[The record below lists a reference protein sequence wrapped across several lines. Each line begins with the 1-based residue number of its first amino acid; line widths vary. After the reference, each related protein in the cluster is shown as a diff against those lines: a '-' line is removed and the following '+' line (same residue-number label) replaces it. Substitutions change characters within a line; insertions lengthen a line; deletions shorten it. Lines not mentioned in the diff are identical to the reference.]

1 MGHLIMEYNPK
12 ISIIVPMY
20 NSESTIGKCIESILQ
35 QTLSE
40 LEVILVNDGSTDNTL
55 DICKKYSKRDS
66 RIVVVSQ
73 ENKGLISARKRG
85 VEISSADFIGFVDS
99 DDWIEKDMYENLY
112 EIYNNYHVDVVSS
125 GIFRDYIEEQY
136 TNEVLDNFE
145 QGYYENINK
154 TVYPYMLWNKKI
166 NDFGIYCT
174 LVNKLFKREI
184 LKTVYDNIDE
194 RVFYGEDCLTFFSY
208 MMRCKKVYILNKS
221 YYHYVI
227 NHNSMCSKTDDRL
240 LTNTYYL
247 YKGLEKV
254 FLGYGELTYR
264 LLEQLKYY
272 ILSVESHT
280 LMKLYNL
287 SLMSLMNAR
296 FGTLDIK
303 GKNVILYGAGGSSRV
318 LYNHLIEDCECIV
331 VAWVDKYPDGKD
343 MLCLHKIE
351 SRNIITDLEYD
362 YIVIS
367 VISEELYIS
376 IKNELKELYGIDD
389 KKIMWGK
396 VEFDNFRI

>member
-1 MGHLIMEYNPK
+1 MEYNPK

-85 VEISSADFIGFVDS
+85 VEISSADLIGFVDS

-208 MMRCKKVYILNKS
+208 IMRCKKVYILNKS

-247 YKGLEKV
+247 YKGLEKA

-296 FGTLDIK
+296 FGKLDIK
-303 GKNVILYGAGGSSRV
+303 RKNVILYGAGGSSRV
-318 LYNHLIEDCECIV
+318 LYNHLIEDCECTVI
-331 VAWVDKYPDGKD
+331 AWVDKYPEGKD

-351 SRNIITDLEYD
+351 SRNIINDLEYD
-362 YIVIS
+362 FIIVS
-367 VISEELYIS
+367 VISEKLYIS
-376 IKNELKELYGIDD
+376 IKKELKELYNIDEE
-389 KKIMWGK
+389 KIMWGK
-396 VEFDNFRI
+396 AEFDNFRI

>member
-1 MGHLIMEYNPK
+1 MEYNPK

-85 VEISSADFIGFVDS
+85 VEISSADLIGFVDS

-247 YKGLEKV
+247 YKGLEKA

-272 ILSVESHT
+272 IVSVESHT

-318 LYNHLIEDCECIV
+318 LYNHLIEDCECLV

-351 SRNIITDLEYD
+351 SRNIIKDLEYD

-376 IKNELKELYGIDD
+376 IKKELKELYDIDD

>member
-1 MGHLIMEYNPK
+1 MEYNPK

-55 DICKKYSKRDS
+55 DICKKYSKIDS

-85 VEISSADFIGFVDS
+85 VEISSADLIGFVDS

-247 YKGLEKV
+247 YKGLEKA

-272 ILSVESHT
+272 IVSVESHT

-318 LYNHLIEDCECIV
+318 LYNHLIEDCECLV

-351 SRNIITDLEYD
+351 SRNIIKDLEYD

-376 IKNELKELYGIDD
+376 IKKELKELYDIDD

>member
-1 MGHLIMEYNPK
+1 MKGIVMRYNPK
-12 ISIIVPMY
+12 VSIVVPMY

-40 LEVILVNDGSTDNTL
+40 LEIILVNDGSTDNTL

-66 RIVVVSQ
+66 RIVVISQ

-85 VEISSADFIGFVDS
+85 VEVSSAGIIGFVDS

-112 EIYNNYHVDVVSS
+112 KIYNKYDVDLVSS

-136 TNEVLDNFE
+136 TNDVLDNFE
-145 QGYYENINK
+145 QGYYENINE
-154 TVYPYMLWNKKI
+154 TIYPYMLWNKTI

-174 LVNKLFKREI
+174 LVNKIFKKEI
-184 LKTVYDNIDE
+184 LKSVYNNIDE

-208 MMRCKKVYILNKS
+208 IMQCQKVYILNKS
-221 YYHYVI
+221 YYHYI
-227 NHNSMCSKTDDRL
+227 IKHNSMCSKIDDRL

-247 YKGLEKV
+247 YKGLEKA
-254 FLGYGELTYR
+254 FLGYGELTYK

-280 LMKLYNL
+280 LIKLYNI

-318 LYNHLIEDCECIV
+318 LYNHLIEDCECTV
-331 VAWVDKYPDGKD
+331 MAWVDKYPEGKD

-351 SRNIITDLEYD
+351 SRNIINDLEYD
-362 YIVIS
+362 YIIIS
-367 VISEELYIS
+367 VINEELYIS
-376 IKNELKELYGIDD
+376 IKKELKELYDIDEE
-389 KKIMWGK
+389 KIMWGK
-396 VEFDNFRI
+396 AEFDNFRI

>member
-1 MGHLIMEYNPK
+1 MPY
-12 ISIIVPMY
+12 
-20 NSESTIGKCIESILQ
+20 
-35 QTLSE
+35 
-40 LEVILVNDGSTDNTL
+40 
-55 DICKKYSKRDS
+55 
-66 RIVVVSQ
+66 
-73 ENKGLISARKRG
+73 
-85 VEISSADFIGFVDS
+85 
-99 DDWIEKDMYENLY
+99 
-112 EIYNNYHVDVVSS
+112 VDVVSS

-208 MMRCKKVYILNKS
+208 MMRCKKIYILNKS

-247 YKGLEKV
+247 YKGLEKA

-318 LYNHLIEDCECIV
+318 LYNHLIEDCECLV

-351 SRNIITDLEYD
+351 SRNIIKDLEYD

-376 IKNELKELYGIDD
+376 IKKELKELYDIDYQND
-389 KKIMWGK
+389 LQKLIK
-396 VEFDNFRI
+396 EEEYD

>member
-1 MGHLIMEYNPK
+1 MEYNPK

-85 VEISSADFIGFVDS
+85 VEISSADLIGFVDS

-247 YKGLEKV
+247 YKGLEKA

-318 LYNHLIEDCECIV
+318 LYNHLIEDCECLV

-351 SRNIITDLEYD
+351 SRNIIKDLEYD

-376 IKNELKELYGIDD
+376 IKKELKELYDIDD

>member
-1 MGHLIMEYNPK
+1 MEYNPK

-20 NSESTIGKCIESILQ
+20 NSECTIGKCIESILQ

-85 VEISSADFIGFVDS
+85 VEISSADLIGFVDS

-208 MMRCKKVYILNKS
+208 MMRCKKIYILNKS

-247 YKGLEKV
+247 YKGLEKA

-318 LYNHLIEDCECIV
+318 LYNHLIEDCECLV

-351 SRNIITDLEYD
+351 SRNIIKDLEYD

-376 IKNELKELYGIDD
+376 IKKELKELYDIDD

>member
-1 MGHLIMEYNPK
+1 MEYNPK

>member
-1 MGHLIMEYNPK
+1 MEYNPK

-85 VEISSADFIGFVDS
+85 VEISSADLIGFVDS

-208 MMRCKKVYILNKS
+208 IMRCKKVYILNKS

-247 YKGLEKV
+247 YKGLEKA

-351 SRNIITDLEYD
+351 SRNIIKDLEYD

-376 IKNELKELYGIDD
+376 IKKELKELYDIDD

>member
-1 MGHLIMEYNPK
+1 MEYNPK

-85 VEISSADFIGFVDS
+85 VEISSADLIGFVDS

-208 MMRCKKVYILNKS
+208 MMRCKKIYILNKS

-247 YKGLEKV
+247 YKGLEKA

-318 LYNHLIEDCECIV
+318 LYNHLIEDCECLV

-351 SRNIITDLEYD
+351 SRNIIKDLEYD

-376 IKNELKELYGIDD
+376 IKKELKELYDIDD

>member
-1 MGHLIMEYNPK
+1 MEYNPK

-227 NHNSMCSKTDDRL
+227 NHNSMCSKTD
-240 LTNTYYL
+240 Y
-247 YKGLEKV
+247 
-254 FLGYGELTYR
+254 
-264 LLEQLKYY
+264 
-272 ILSVESHT
+272 
-280 LMKLYNL
+280 
-287 SLMSLMNAR
+287 
-296 FGTLDIK
+296 
-303 GKNVILYGAGGSSRV
+303 
-318 LYNHLIEDCECIV
+318 
-331 VAWVDKYPDGKD
+331 
-343 MLCLHKIE
+343 
-351 SRNIITDLEYD
+351 
-362 YIVIS
+362 
-367 VISEELYIS
+367 
-376 IKNELKELYGIDD
+376 
-389 KKIMWGK
+389 
-396 VEFDNFRI
+396 

>member
-1 MGHLIMEYNPK
+1 MEYNPK

-85 VEISSADFIGFVDS
+85 VEISSADLIGFVDS

-227 NHNSMCSKTDDRL
+227 NHNSMCSKADDRL

-247 YKGLEKV
+247 YKGLEKA

-351 SRNIITDLEYD
+351 SRNIIKDLEYD

-376 IKNELKELYGIDD
+376 IKKELKELYDIDD

>member
-1 MGHLIMEYNPK
+1 MRHLIMEYNPK

-85 VEISSADFIGFVDS
+85 VEISSADLIGFVDS

-112 EIYNNYHVDVVSS
+112 EIFNNYHVDVVSS

-303 GKNVILYGAGGSSRV
+303 GENVILYGAGGSSRV

>member
-1 MGHLIMEYNPK
+1 MEYNPK

-55 DICKKYSKRDS
+55 DICKKYSKIDS

>member
-1 MGHLIMEYNPK
+1 MEYNPK

-85 VEISSADFIGFVDS
+85 VEISSADLIGFVDS

-112 EIYNNYHVDVVSS
+112 EIFNNYHVDVVSS

-303 GKNVILYGAGGSSRV
+303 GENVILYGAGGSSRV

>member
-1 MGHLIMEYNPK
+1 MEYNPK

-376 IKNELKELYGIDD
+376 IKNELKEFYGIDD

>member
-1 MGHLIMEYNPK
+1 MEYNPK

-331 VAWVDKYPDGKD
+331 AAWVDKYPDGKD

>member
-1 MGHLIMEYNPK
+1 MEYNPK

-55 DICKKYSKRDS
+55 DICKKYSKIDS

-85 VEISSADFIGFVDS
+85 VEISSADLIGFVDS

-247 YKGLEKV
+247 YKGLEKA

-303 GKNVILYGAGGSSRV
+303 RKNVILYGAGGSSRV

-351 SRNIITDLEYD
+351 SRNIIKDLEYD

-376 IKNELKELYGIDD
+376 IKKELKELYDIDD

>member
-1 MGHLIMEYNPK
+1 MEYNPK
-12 ISIIVPMY
+12 ISIIVTMY

-331 VAWVDKYPDGKD
+331 VAWVDKYPEGKD

-389 KKIMWGK
+389 KKILWGK

>member
-1 MGHLIMEYNPK
+1 MEYNPK

-85 VEISSADFIGFVDS
+85 VEISSADLIGFVDS

-247 YKGLEKV
+247 YKGLEKA

-303 GKNVILYGAGGSSRV
+303 RKNVILYGAGGSSRV

-351 SRNIITDLEYD
+351 SRNIIKDLEYD

-376 IKNELKELYGIDD
+376 IKKELKELYDIDD

>member
-1 MGHLIMEYNPK
+1 MEYNPK

-85 VEISSADFIGFVDS
+85 VEISSADLIGFVDS

-247 YKGLEKV
+247 YKGLEKA

-318 LYNHLIEDCECIV
+318 LYNHLIEDCECLV
-331 VAWVDKYPDGKD
+331 VAWVDKYPDSKD

-351 SRNIITDLEYD
+351 SRNIIKDLEYD

-376 IKNELKELYGIDD
+376 IKKELKELYDIDD